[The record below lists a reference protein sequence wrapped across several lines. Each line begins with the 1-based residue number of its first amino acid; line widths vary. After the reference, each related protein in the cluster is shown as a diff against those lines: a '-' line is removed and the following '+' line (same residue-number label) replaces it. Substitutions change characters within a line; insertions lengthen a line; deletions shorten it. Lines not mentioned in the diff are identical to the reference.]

1 MIIGEILNEL
11 EVCNYTYDKKS
22 GIIKVSDN
30 INLESKELGE
40 ITALLK
46 NYQVVYSVDRN
57 HNIILE
63 E

>member
-1 MIIGEILNEL
+1 MFLNSIG
-11 EVCNYTYDKKS
+11 
-22 GIIKVSDN
+22 
-30 INLESKELGE
+30 LESKELGE